1 MFICAKN
8 RKDREV
14 APAGKEQIVKP
25 MSLPRQT
32 LRLDAISP
40 DRFTRSVSLAARLL
54 RAGGVVAFPTETV
67 YGLGADALN
76 SDAIAAVFTAKG
88 RPSDNP
94 MIVHVATVSEIDLCG
109 VMDERSLRLARAFM
123 PGPLTLVIPAHDSI
137 PSIARAGLPT
147 VAVRVPAHPV
157 AAALLA
163 RSGPLVAPSANLSGR
178 PSPTTA
184 QHVCDDLNGRI
195 AAVLDGGPCQ
205 IGIESTVVDVSGR
218 EVVILRPGYIGSSAI
233 EQVLGEKVLM
243 ADADSSAPRAPG
255 MKYRHYAPSIPVR
268 LIIASEPPQPVP
280 GTRSLVLTTPGHRNQ
295 FTGDDV
301 RLLSESTLYAQLREG
316 ESMGVDE
323 IIVFAEPGE
332 LDAGL
337 MNRLRKAAGE

>member
-1 MFICAKN
+1 ML
-8 RKDREV
+8 
-14 APAGKEQIVKP
+14 P
-25 MSLPRQT
+25 PRQT

-40 DRFTRSVSLAARLL
+40 DRFTRSVSFAARLL
-54 RAGGVVAFPTETV
+54 RDGGVVAFPTETV

-94 MIVHVATVSEIDLCG
+94 MIVHVATVAEIDICG
-109 VMDERSLRLARAFM
+109 VMNERSFRLARAFM

-137 PSIARAGLPT
+137 PAIARAGLPT

-157 AAALLA
+157 AAALIA

-195 AAVLDGGPCQ
+195 AAVLDGGQCQ

-218 EVVILRPGYIGSSAI
+218 EVMILRPGYISRSAI
-233 EQVLGEKVLM
+233 EKVLGEEVFM
-243 ADADSSAPRAPG
+243 ADAETDPSVPRAPG

-268 LIIASEPPQPVP
+268 LIIASEPPQYSAS
-280 GTRSLVLTTPGHRNQ
+280 GTRSLILTTAVHRNQ
-295 FTGDDV
+295 FTGDYV
-301 RLLSESTLYAQLREG
+301 RLLSESTLYAQLREA
-316 ESMGVDE
+316 ENMGADE
-323 IIVFAEPGE
+323 IIVFAQPGE

>member
-1 MFICAKN
+1 M
-8 RKDREV
+8 
-14 APAGKEQIVKP
+14 
-25 MSLPRQT
+25 QT

-40 DRFTRSVSLAARLL
+40 DHFTRSVSVAARLL
-54 RAGGVVAFPTETV
+54 RDGEVVAFPTETV

-94 MIVHVATVSEIDLCG
+94 LIVHVASVAEIDLCG
-109 VMDERSLRLARAFM
+109 VMNERGLRLARAFM
-123 PGPLTLVIPAHDSI
+123 PGPLTLVIPAHESI

-157 AAALLA
+157 AAALIA

-205 IGIESTVVDVSGR
+205 IGIESTVVDVSGDD
-218 EVVILRPGYIGSSAI
+218 VVILRPGYVSSGAI
-233 EQVLGEKVLM
+233 EQLLGEKVFM
-243 ADADSSAPRAPG
+243 ADANAGTSAPRAPG

-268 LIIASEPPQPVP
+268 LIIASEPPHPAP
-280 GTRSLVLTTPGHRNQ
+280 GRRSLVLTTPDHRQQ

-301 RLLSESTLYAQLREG
+301 RLLSESSLYAQLREA
-316 ESMGVDE
+316 ERMGVDE
-323 IIVFAEPGE
+323 IIVFAQPGE

>member
-1 MFICAKN
+1 
-8 RKDREV
+8 
-14 APAGKEQIVKP
+14 
-25 MSLPRQT
+25 
-32 LRLDAISP
+32 
-40 DRFTRSVSLAARLL
+40 
-54 RAGGVVAFPTETV
+54 VVAFPTETV

-94 MIVHVATVSEIDLCG
+94 MIVHVATVAEIDLCG
-109 VMDERSLRLARAFM
+109 VMNDRGLRLARAFM
-123 PGPLTLVIPAHDSI
+123 PGPLTLVIAAHESI
-137 PSIARAGLPT
+137 PLIARAGLPT

-157 AAALLA
+157 AAALIA

-205 IGIESTVVDVSGR
+205 IGIESTVVDVSGS
-218 EVVILRPGYIGSSAI
+218 EVVILRPGYISRGAI
-233 EQVLGEKVLM
+233 ERVLGEEVVM
-243 ADADSSAPRAPG
+243 AEADADPSAPRAPG

-268 LIIASEPPQPVP
+268 LIIALQPPQPAL
-280 GTRSLVLTTPGHRNQ
+280 GTRSLVLTTPDHRNH

>member
-1 MFICAKN
+1 
-8 RKDREV
+8 
-14 APAGKEQIVKP
+14 
-25 MSLPRQT
+25 
-32 LRLDAISP
+32 
-40 DRFTRSVSLAARLL
+40 
-54 RAGGVVAFPTETV
+54 VVAFPTETV

-94 MIVHVATVSEIDLCG
+94 MIVHVATVAEIGICG
-109 VMDERSLRLARAFM
+109 VMNQRGHRLARAFM
-123 PGPLTLVIPAHDSI
+123 PGPLTLVIPAHESI

-147 VAVRVPAHPV
+147 VAVRVPAHPG
-157 AAALLA
+157 AAALIA

-195 AAVLDGGPCQ
+195 AAVLDGGQCQ
-205 IGIESTVVDVSGR
+205 IGIESTVVDVSGPQ
-218 EVVILRPGYIGSSAI
+218 VMILRPGYISRSAI
-233 EQVLGEKVLM
+233 EQVLGEEVFM
-243 ADADSSAPRAPG
+243 ADADASAPRAPG

-268 LIIASEPPQPVP
+268 LIIASEPPQQPAP
-280 GTRSLVLTTPGHRNQ
+280 GTRSLVLTTPDHRNQ

-301 RLLSESTLYAQLREG
+301 RLLSESTLYAQLREA

-323 IIVFAEPGE
+323 IIVFAQPGE